1 MTNTNLELLE
11 CMIGGLQEIAAD
23 IGADRNIPP
32 GLIAEAFN
40 IRNRISKFKKDLK
53 EVTDEAD

>member
-1 MTNTNLELLE
+1 MTKTNLELLD

-23 IGADRNIPP
+23 IGADRNVPP

-40 IRNRISKFKKDLK
+40 IRNRISKFKNDLE
-53 EVTDEAD
+53 EVTKE

>member
-1 MTNTNLELLE
+1 MTKTNLELLD

-40 IRNRISKFKKDLK
+40 IRNRISKFKNDLEKVTK
-53 EVTDEAD
+53 E

>member
-1 MTNTNLELLE
+1 MTNTDLELLE

-23 IGADRNIPP
+23 IGADQNVPP
-32 GLIAEAFN
+32 GLIAEAFT

-53 EVTDEAD
+53 EATDE

>member
-1 MTNTNLELLE
+1 MTKTNLELLD

-23 IGADRNIPP
+23 IGADRNVQP

-40 IRNRISKFKKDLK
+40 IRNRISKFKKDLE
-53 EVTDEAD
+53 EVTKE

>member
-1 MTNTNLELLE
+1 MTKTNLELLE

-23 IGADRNIPP
+23 IGADQNVPP

-40 IRNRISKFKKDLK
+40 IRNRISKFKSDLSK
-53 EVTDEAD
+53 TVEAD

>member
-1 MTNTNLELLE
+1 MTKTNLELLE

-23 IGADRNIPP
+23 IGADQNVPP

-40 IRNRISKFKKDLK
+40 IRNRISKLKNDLE
-53 EVTDEAD
+53 EVTKE

>member
-1 MTNTNLELLE
+1 MTKTNLELLD

-23 IGADRNIPP
+23 IGADRNVPP
-32 GLIAEAFN
+32 GLIAEAFT

-53 EVTDEAD
+53 EVTDEAN

>member
-1 MTNTNLELLE
+1 MTKTNLELLD

-23 IGADRNIPP
+23 IGADRNVPP

-40 IRNRISKFKKDLK
+40 IRNRISKFKNDLEKVTK
-53 EVTDEAD
+53 E

>member
-1 MTNTNLELLE
+1 MTKTNLELLD

-23 IGADRNIPP
+23 IGADRNVPP

-40 IRNRISKFKKDLK
+40 IRNRISKFRNDLK
-53 EVTDEAD
+53 EVTDEAN

>member
-1 MTNTNLELLE
+1 MTKTNLELLD

-23 IGADRNIPP
+23 IGADQNVPP

-40 IRNRISKFKKDLK
+40 IRNRISKLKKDLEEITK
-53 EVTDEAD
+53 E